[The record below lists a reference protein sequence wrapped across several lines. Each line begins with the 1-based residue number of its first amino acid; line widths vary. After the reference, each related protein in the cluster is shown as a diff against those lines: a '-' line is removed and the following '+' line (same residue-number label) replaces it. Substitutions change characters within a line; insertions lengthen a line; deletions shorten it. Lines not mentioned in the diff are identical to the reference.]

1 MCAPLGART
10 EVVGGLSVHPT
21 GFSGYATAPA
31 LVLGPNNNTPNN
43 TTGYTKTM
51 LVDKSLI

>member
-21 GFSGYATAPA
+21 GFSGYATEPA
-31 LVLGPNNNTPNN
+31 LVLGPPTNN
-43 TTGYTKTM
+43 TTNG
-51 LVDKSLI
+51 